1 MTTLAQSKAVAQAP
15 GSVIAVHGS
24 VIDVQFLAA
33 KLPELEEAILIEADA
48 ARELI
53 ADVQQHLDSTAVRSV
68 ALENTAGLR
77 RGAKMRAHRQAGS
90 SAGGGGGAWT
100 APQRDRRAGRLR
112 PSAPG

>member
-1 MTTLAQSKAVAQAP
+1 MTTLAQSEAVAQAP
-15 GSVIAVHGS
+15 GRVIAVHGS

-53 ADVQQHLDSTAVRSV
+53 AEVQQHLDSTAVRSV

-77 RGAKMRAHRQAGS
+77 RGAKVRAIGRPVQAPVGEAVLGRQV
-90 SAGGGGGAWT
+90 
-100 APQRDRRAGRLR
+100 PQRGRN
-112 PSAPG
+112 P